1 MCINNVLSLIIVN
14 MKYDIIIKIGN
25 YDIISKI
32 GKIVNY
38 VIEINLI

>member
-1 MCINNVLSLIIVN
+1 MCINNVVSLIIVN
-14 MKYDIIIKIGN
+14 LKYDIIIKIGK

-38 VIEINLI
+38 VIEINSI